1 MFADNTMLVA
11 AGKDVKKLEKG
22 INSNL
27 KLYFQWLCYI
37 KLTIN
42 VKKVHANKTKKV
54 VKVILNNPH

>member
-42 VKKVHANKTKKV
+42 VKKQSTC
-54 VKVILNNPH
+54 